1 MAQHLLLLHSVLV
14 HDIYEKVLHHLEKRG
29 SLTPL
34 QAMDCY
40 GIMRLAARIGE
51 LRRDGHDIASEPFR
65 TPGGATVSRYRLIR
79 EPQMSL
85 HLL

>member
-1 MAQHLLLLHSVLV
+1 MRGLEMTQT
-14 HDIYEKVLHHLEKRG
+14 EKVLHHLEKRG

-65 TPGGATVSRYRLIR
+65 TPGGATVSRYRLIK
-79 EPQMSL
+79 EPQMTL
-85 HLL
+85 TF

>member
-1 MAQHLLLLHSVLV
+1 MTQT
-14 HDIYEKVLHHLEKRG
+14 EKVLYHMEKRG

-51 LRRDGHDIASEPFR
+51 LRRDGHDIASKPFR
-65 TPGGATVSRYRLIR
+65 TPGGNS
-79 EPQMSL
+79 EPLSADPGAADDACPASIKT
-85 HLL
+85 

>member
-1 MAQHLLLLHSVLV
+1 MTQT
-14 HDIYEKVLHHLEKRG
+14 EMVLHHLEQRG
-29 SLTPL
+29 RLTPL
-34 QAMDCY
+34 QAMAHS

-79 EPQMSL
+79 EPQL
-85 HLL
+85 RLRLPVL

>member
-1 MAQHLLLLHSVLV
+1 MRAETQTDKVLLH
-14 HDIYEKVLHHLEKRG
+14 LEQRR

-51 LRRDGHDIASEPFR
+51 LRREGHDIASEPFR

-79 EPQMSL
+79 EPQL
-85 HLL
+85 KLFA